1 MFKFLIQ
8 GGEVPARTALGATT
22 VLSIVNLGF
31 GGKSK
36 PKVGYATAMDMYII
50 LCLAAVFA
58 ALVEFACINFI
69 DTFIKRFRKWEEEQ
83 KLLNEEKE
91 KLAVANGDEKDK
103 DVLQLEESPDA
114 TVIKPKANGFV
125 KNGDATENELVIV
138 IENGKNPRVYQ
149 DDRTNNPFMSPLARS
164 ECVSTV
170 SMQDA
175 CVSTEDDDFEDLEE
189 EEEDDDS
196 EDSVDAKRRSSSF
209 QELVDWLDTAFDVA
223 LRRIFRKYSPMIPN
237 MVIYKDTLSVIYA
250 IDDFSR
256 KGFPLVFLCLQAL
269 YWTLY
274 LYLL

>member
-1 MFKFLIQ
+1 
-8 GGEVPARTALGATT
+8 
-22 VLSIVNLGF
+22 
-31 GGKSK
+31 
-36 PKVGYATAMDMYII
+36 MDMYII

-69 DTFIKRFRKWEEEQ
+69 DTFIKRFKKWEDEQ
-83 KLLNEEKE
+83 KQKEEKD
-91 KLAVANGDEKDK
+91 KNLIANGDENNKKVIDLDTKDAIE
-103 DVLQLEESPDA
+103 V
-114 TVIKPKANGFV
+114 KPIPNGFTP
-125 KNGDATENELVIV
+125 NSDAAMSELVIV
-138 IENGKNPRVYQ
+138 IENGNTPRVYQ
-149 DDRTNNPFMSPLARS
+149 EDNSNNPFMSPLAKS
-164 ECVSTV
+164 ECVSNV

-189 EEEDDDS
+189 DEDEDS
-196 EDSVDAKRRSSSF
+196 EDCEDSKGRSSSF
-209 QELVDWLDTAFDVA
+209 QVLVDWLDTAFDAA

-256 KGFPLVFLCLQAL
+256 KGFPFVFLCLQAL